1 VFSFVNNWHIF
12 GFSQKSGHDMAR
24 KKLLLD
30 RQKEGKARL
39 RLAGKVPVKK
49 DVLMKVLRK

>member
-1 VFSFVNNWHIF
+1 
-12 GFSQKSGHDMAR
+12 MAR

-39 RLAGKVPVKK
+39 RMYGKVRVEK
-49 DVLMKVLRK
+49 DVFMKVLRK